1 MKRPAALAMKR
12 PAASAMKRPAALKRP
27 SSTSAAVLKLS
38 VQDSRGGGYPL
49 VNMSMEIEK
58 GQRIDDVRGIIA
70 QAFGGPPE
78 FMQFSS
84 DGQNL
89 SGEDS
94 IDTLAKRGQV
104 NLDLRQAPDAPL
116 PGSQWM
122 GENTMQ
128 VPADAEERK
137 GTVWMES
144 TGTGALSATEVSA
157 DDYAALLRTLQEDE
171 DLMRLRNSPDNF
183 RTEVNDVVAE
193 RAWCRVFR
201 YEDCTIAPDPEQS
214 IEYFDAFATAI
225 HAAHASSPGDG
236 GFKPLVSSLSC
247 QASVNSAK
255 GDAWLRVLGVVKYD
269 NISFGILQEYDG
281 EGFLI
286 ALRGGELKTR
296 FLVEVLMGFSDALYR
311 QSHSMWM
318 GARYKFF
325 SHRFQVWRSPTQ
337 GALGPKA
344 SSFHASLQEAFEMM
358 GYAQVGTIV
367 VQQLERVLD
376 PAGTKTLALARW
388 KSHAKGLG
396 KKSFGIFGEFYVTP
410 ERYSTMTGRGKDHA
424 MYGTDQFIE
433 GPQTMKG
440 GIVYSYY
447 WYMFTAFIYGKPQY
461 ADGFGLAYAEEQNML
476 DTYDEV
482 AGQKRYA
489 MWNFCN
495 NHDNWRMQS
504 MTSTQHLFVCLVI
517 ITFWPGIPLHYAGD
531 EQNFRTPGS
540 ALDGWAREELSP
552 SLAWQAVR
560 HQDNFLQRDSF
571 DMTSR
576 NYLFIARLNAL
587 RSLYFQNFGSSVCDD
602 LKMPQEHLLDVVAF
616 IRGCRQEDEVL
627 VIANFHAKER
637 RRAELFSHWAQGVVL
652 QDSVERTNPWNL
664 TVGAEGHVLMM
675 VPPMNAFVF
684 APAPLRRDE
693 DENAVRSGEEESA
706 SESAPPSALTEVPWW
721 HCRCISI
728 VPCGPTPPDAWRWMA
743 KQARPDRVPRGDAD
757 LVNHA
762 LGVFEDLDLLLNFPD
777 MDAADIGTSVPVES
791 PHNDVPAG
799 GRRE

>member
-367 VQQLERVLD
+367 VQQLERVR
-376 PAGTKTLALARW
+376 AGFAENSPTKLFQDARD
-388 KSHAKGLG
+388 A
-396 KKSFGIFGEFYVTP
+396 
-410 ERYSTMTGRGKDHA
+410 A
-424 MYGTDQFIE
+424 
-433 GPQTMKG
+433 
-440 GIVYSYY
+440 
-447 WYMFTAFIYGKPQY
+447 
-461 ADGFGLAYAEEQNML
+461 
-476 DTYDEV
+476 
-482 AGQKRYA
+482 
-489 MWNFCN
+489 
-495 NHDNWRMQS
+495 
-504 MTSTQHLFVCLVI
+504 
-517 ITFWPGIPLHYAGD
+517 
-531 EQNFRTPGS
+531 
-540 ALDGWAREELSP
+540 
-552 SLAWQAVR
+552 QA
-560 HQDNFLQRDSF
+560 
-571 DMTSR
+571 
-576 NYLFIARLNAL
+576 
-587 RSLYFQNFGSSVCDD
+587 SSV
-602 LKMPQEHLLDVVAF
+602 
-616 IRGCRQEDEVL
+616 VL
-627 VIANFHAKER
+627 RDGAPIA
-637 RRAELFSHWAQGVVL
+637 
-652 QDSVERTNPWNL
+652 
-664 TVGAEGHVLMM
+664 
-675 VPPMNAFVF
+675 
-684 APAPLRRDE
+684 
-693 DENAVRSGEEESA
+693 
-706 SESAPPSALTEVPWW
+706 
-721 HCRCISI
+721 
-728 VPCGPTPPDAWRWMA
+728 
-743 KQARPDRVPRGDAD
+743 
-757 LVNHA
+757 
-762 LGVFEDLDLLLNFPD
+762 
-777 MDAADIGTSVPVES
+777 
-791 PHNDVPAG
+791 
-799 GRRE
+799 